1 MVVARQHADGQEDE
15 QHGRPDAARDQPG
28 HDAEQPEAAAEQYQA
43 VRPGHRRVVECQ
55 ELSTRHIATT
65 GMGLLPIAPAASC
78 AVKNL

>member
-43 VRPGHRRVVECQ
+43 VRPGHRRVAECQ